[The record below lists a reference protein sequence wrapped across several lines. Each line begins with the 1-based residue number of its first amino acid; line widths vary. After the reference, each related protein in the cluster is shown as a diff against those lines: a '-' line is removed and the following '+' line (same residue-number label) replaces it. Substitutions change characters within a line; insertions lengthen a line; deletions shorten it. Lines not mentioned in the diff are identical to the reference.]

1 VDSYNSKLYSNRCTA
16 YLLLENY
23 DKALADATKCVSIDP
38 DWYKGHVQMGSCYM
52 GMLSKSIR
60 KVHRLKGSSYV
71 ALSLSDTKD
80 TIQKLID
87 KVENTFLLS
96 EIGN

>member
-1 VDSYNSKLYSNRCTA
+1 
-16 YLLLENY
+16 
-23 DKALADATKCVSIDP
+23 
-38 DWYKGHVQMGSCYM
+38 
-52 GMLSKSIR
+52 MLSKSIR